1 MGGPFVT
8 QGRSAVEPKS
18 SATRRTEI
26 LTAEVQHAADSRN
39 VAGIC
44 IAYVKTALQLLI
56 EFPNMSPEE
65 RQIHYDCLKEDI
77 ARQRVQ
83 THQDCS
89 KVLGELKRI
98 LG

>member
-1 MGGPFVT
+1 M
-8 QGRSAVEPKS
+8 VEAQKS
-18 SATRRTEI
+18 SGSRRSEI
-26 LTAEVQHAADSRN
+26 LHAEMRQAADSRD

-44 IAYVKTALQLLI
+44 TAYVKTALRILA

-65 RQIHYDCLKEDI
+65 KHMHYACLKDDI
-77 ARQRVQ
+77 ERLKARAN
-83 THQDCS
+83 QDCS